1 MAADPLATMFRGGV
15 IAAARV
21 LLSLRAVD
29 LPEPGPEPSAVP
41 RIYVANHVSHADFV
55 ALWSVLTPALR
66 LTTRPVAGQDYW
78 HASALK
84 RWIADRVFRAVL
96 IDRDPATRTVDPV
109 EVVAG
114 VLRGG
119 ESVIF
124 FPEGTRNLTDA
135 RLLPLKS
142 GIFHLAQAVP
152 EAEIVPAWIVNL
164 DRILPKG
171 AVLPVPLNCAVRFGA
186 PLRPEPEETRDA
198 FLARL
203 SAAMLTLSEMR

>member
-29 LPEPGPEPSAVP
+29 LPAPGTAP

-55 ALWSVLTPALR
+55 ALWSVLPPALR
-66 LTTRPVAGQDYW
+66 QITRPVAGQDYW
-78 HASALK
+78 HGSALK

-109 EVVAG
+109 AVVAG
-114 VLRGG
+114 VLKGG

-135 RLLPLKS
+135 RLTPLKS
-142 GIFHLAQAVP
+142 GIFHLAHAVP

-171 AVLPVPLNCAVRFGA
+171 AVVPVPLNCAVRFGT
-186 PLRPEPEETRDA
+186 PLRPEPDEERDA